1 MSQAV
6 MRHQNLRKHY
16 WDGALKNSLLKCAQ
30 IIGDGNAIIP
40 TAIDRYP
47 SSYVLMSARNS

>member
-6 MRHQNLRKHY
+6 MRHQNLRKHC
-16 WDGALKNSLLKCAQ
+16 WDGALKNSLPKCAQ

-40 TAIDRYP
+40 TAIDR
-47 SSYVLMSARNS
+47 